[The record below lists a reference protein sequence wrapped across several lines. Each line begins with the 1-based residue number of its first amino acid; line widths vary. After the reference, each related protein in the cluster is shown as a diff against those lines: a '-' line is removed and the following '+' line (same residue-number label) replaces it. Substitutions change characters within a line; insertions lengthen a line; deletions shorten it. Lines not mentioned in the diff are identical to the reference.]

1 MSVRL
6 QQPQEQRYP
15 RTEGKCLTI
24 SIWLDTPERVV
35 TCCQCQWPHTTRL
48 KELWRVTSSSDLTRH
63 AWKSCD
69 ALPVPVTSHDTSER
83 VVTCCQC
90 QWPHTTRLKDSWRV
104 VNASDITRHVF
115 LSFISVYVT
124 MSHKCR
130 MPLLERWAYLN
141 TDKDKKRQT
150 TDPRPSRRFD
160 GIRFLEAASIS
171 KITGDK
177 SALLASPN
185 HVQGDT
191 QRKGVWECQGSGPNS
206 TPWARWEGAATH
218 CLSYAKVTVNSVA
231 SSPPKRSTEAVPFYP
246 HHLGLQLTLHWC
258 SRGDDCWHF
267 LCHVPPT
274 DQSISPLVFGFCCCC
289 STREW
294 TWDSATIKF

>member
-1 MSVRL
+1 MKQIIPSASAYQLIQHCTLTDIKVVSFIPSLSTGRLTSVRL

-24 SIWLDTPERVV
+24 SIWLN
-35 TCCQCQWPHTTRL
+35 
-48 KELWRVTSSSDLTRH
+48 
-63 AWKSCD
+63 
-69 ALPVPVTSHDTSER
+69 TSER

-90 QWPHTTRLKDSWRV
+90 QWPHTTRLKESWRV
-104 VNASDITRHVF
+104 VNARDITRHVF

-124 MSHKCR
+124 TSHKCR

-141 TDKDKKRQT
+141 IDKKDKKRQT
-150 TDPRPSRRFD
+150 TDPWPRRRFD

-185 HVQGDT
+185 HVQGGT
-191 QRKGVWECQGSGPNS
+191 QKKGVWEFQRNGPSS

-218 CLSYAKVTVNSVA
+218 CSSYAKVTVNSLA
-231 SSPPKRSTEAVPFYP
+231 SSPPERSTEVVPFYP
-246 HHLGLQLTLHWC
+246 APSGTGTH
-258 SRGDDCWHF
+258 
-267 LCHVPPT
+267 
-274 DQSISPLVFGFCCCC
+274 SPLMQ
-289 STREW
+289 
-294 TWDSATIKF
+294 